1 MMVDSSQVP
10 KYKQPKRQWC
20 SFTIPETSRVLAL
33 QQKHGDGVL
42 LPPPASQGECP
53 AEKSLDFHKE
63 QSLQSPVSLLKANT
77 QMHKPIL
84 GLKPYRHLQTAE
96 LIFGVRLRA
105 QVNISFWYLKQPHR
119 KDRIWADLCS
129 SCLQSAANNT
139 GWFTRLDRQ
148 QLLW

>member
-1 MMVDSSQVP
+1 MNNQCMMVDSSQVP
-10 KYKQPKRQWC
+10 KYKQPKRQWS

-42 LPPPASQGECP
+42 LPLPASQGDCP

-84 GLKPYRHLQTAE
+84 GLKP
-96 LIFGVRLRA
+96 
-105 QVNISFWYLKQPHR
+105 
-119 KDRIWADLCS
+119 
-129 SCLQSAANNT
+129 
-139 GWFTRLDRQ
+139 
-148 QLLW
+148 